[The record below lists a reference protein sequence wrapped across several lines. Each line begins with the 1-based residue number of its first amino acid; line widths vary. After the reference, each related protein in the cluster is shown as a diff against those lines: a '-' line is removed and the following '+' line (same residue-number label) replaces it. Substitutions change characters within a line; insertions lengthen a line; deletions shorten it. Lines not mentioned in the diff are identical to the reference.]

1 MPPNPEPT
9 DDLVQDILNQTHSY
23 NAKIKVAKQSLSR
36 AITQAKDCIQRFKRT
51 SEGTNS
57 RYKAAKEVEK
67 ATNKLNEN
75 WSDLQDLF
83 EDLTNHLASRSTL
96 EIANI
101 IDEQISKTEVELD
114 KYREKV
120 KEFETANLEDITEAI
135 DTNSPVKQ
143 RADTPNGTNE
153 VTRAKKFVPCPDLKP
168 KILDRETSPEEIN
181 KFILEFQYYIKNIFP
196 HGHPSNED
204 FYMHLSLN
212 VHPKWLQRMKDH
224 GYTGDKLGLS

>member
-36 AITQAKDCIQRFKRT
+36 AITQAKECIQRFKRT

-96 EIANI
+96 EIADI
-101 IDEQISKTEVELD
+101 IDEQISKTEVELN

-120 KEFETANLEDITEAI
+120 KEFETA
-135 DTNSPVKQ
+135 
-143 RADTPNGTNE
+143 
-153 VTRAKKFVPCPDLKP
+153 KFDNYLNM
-168 KILDRETSPEEIN
+168 ETS
-181 KFILEFQYYIKNIFP
+181 
-196 HGHPSNED
+196 
-204 FYMHLSLN
+204 
-212 VHPKWLQRMKDH
+212 
-224 GYTGDKLGLS
+224 